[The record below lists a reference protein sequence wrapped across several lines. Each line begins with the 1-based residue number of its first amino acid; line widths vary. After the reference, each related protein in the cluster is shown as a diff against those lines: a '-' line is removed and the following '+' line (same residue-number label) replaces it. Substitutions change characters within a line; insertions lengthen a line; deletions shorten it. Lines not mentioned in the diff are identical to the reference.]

1 MYAVPCVTRLQNGNA
16 AFPSLPAVLRHNQYM
31 RLLLTPTTIALVLL
45 CCAMLIAMAYV
56 AVDER
61 S

>member
-1 MYAVPCVTRLQNGNA
+1 MPRQTL
-16 AFPSLPAVLRHNQYM
+16 HM
-31 RLLLTPTTIALVLL
+31 RLLLTPTTIALALL
-45 CCAMLIAMAYV
+45 CCAMVIAMAYV

>member
-1 MYAVPCVTRLQNGNA
+1 
-16 AFPSLPAVLRHNQYM
+16 M
-31 RLLLTPTTIALVLL
+31 RLLLNPTTIALALL